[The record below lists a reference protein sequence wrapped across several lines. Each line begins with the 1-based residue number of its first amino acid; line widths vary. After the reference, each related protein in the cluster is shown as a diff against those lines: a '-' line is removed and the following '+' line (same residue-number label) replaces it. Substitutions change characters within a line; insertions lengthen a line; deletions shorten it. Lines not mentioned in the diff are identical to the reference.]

1 MSTTANIVPAE
12 RIQSRIV
19 VLRGQRVLLDADL
32 AAIYEVPT
40 KRLIEQMKR
49 NADKFPEDFL
59 FQLTRDEWS
68 AVLASRASVVVGE
81 GDTNMWSQNATTS
94 PQRRRLSNLPYAFT
108 EHGALQAAN
117 ILSSPAAAQMSIA
130 VIRAFVQLRALMV
143 DHKTLR
149 AKLAELDARVG
160 AHDEQL
166 RSALPALR
174 RAPMRSAPPRRS
186 GAARKTCDHLRASRS
201 VAAIVEAIRQLAEPV
216 PTKASSR
223 KIGFHSGN
231 R

>member
-1 MSTTANIVPAE
+1 MPATAELLPAE
-12 RIQSRIV
+12 RIQNRIV

-49 NADKFPEDFL
+49 NVAKFPEDFV
-59 FQLTRDEWS
+59 FQLTREEWS
-68 AVLASRASVVVGE
+68 AVLASKPSSHAIQA
-81 GDTNMWSQNATTS
+81 DTNMWSQNATTS
-94 PQRRRLSNLPYAFT
+94 PQRRRLTNLPYAFT
-108 EHGALQAAN
+108 EHGALQLAN
-117 ILSSPAAAQMSIA
+117 VVSSPAAVLMSIA
-130 VIRAFVQLRALMV
+130 VVRAFLHLRALMV

-166 RSALPALR
+166 
-174 RAPMRSAPPRRS
+174 
-186 GAARKTCDHLRASRS
+186 
-201 VAAIVEAIRQLAEPV
+201 AAIVEAIRELAVPV
-216 PTKASSR
+216 DSPNKR
-223 KIGFHSGN
+223 KIGYNAGA

>member
-1 MSTTANIVPAE
+1 VPATVDLVPAE
-12 RIQSRIV
+12 RIQSRIL

-40 KRLIEQMKR
+40 KRLVEQMKR
-49 NADKFPEDFL
+49 NINKFPEDFV

-68 AVLASRASVVVGE
+68 AVLASRASGVG
-81 GDTNMWSQNATTS
+81 DKQVADMRSQIATTS
-94 PQRRRLSNLPYAFT
+94 PQRRRLTNLPYAFT
-108 EHGALQAAN
+108 EHGALQVAN
-117 ILSSPAAAQMSIA
+117 VLSSPAAAQMSIA

-166 RSALPALR
+166 
-174 RAPMRSAPPRRS
+174 
-186 GAARKTCDHLRASRS
+186 
-201 VAAIVEAIRQLAEPV
+201 AAIVEAIRQLAVPVEPFN
-216 PTKASSR
+216 KR
-223 KIGFHSGN
+223 KIGYHPGN

>member
-1 MSTTANIVPAE
+1 MPATAELVPAE
-12 RIQSRIV
+12 RIQSRIR

-49 NADKFPEDFL
+49 NAAKFPEDFV
-59 FQLTRDEWS
+59 FQLTREEWS
-68 AVLASRASVVVGE
+68 ALLAAQKTIVDSQSDAK
-81 GDTNMWSQNATTS
+81 MWSQNATTYPS
-94 PQRRRLSNLPYAFT
+94 RRRLSNLPYAFT

-117 ILSSPAAAQMSIA
+117 LLNSPAAASMSIA
-130 VIRAFVQLRALMV
+130 VIRAFVQLRALMT

-166 RSALPALR
+166 
-174 RAPMRSAPPRRS
+174 
-186 GAARKTCDHLRASRS
+186 
-201 VAAIVEAIRQLAEPV
+201 AAIVEAIRELAVPV
-216 PTKASSR
+216 ESPNKR
-223 KIGFHSGN
+223 KIGYHPGN

>member
-1 MSTTANIVPAE
+1 MTISSIVPTE
-12 RIQSRIV
+12 HIQNRILV
-19 VLRGQRVLLDADL
+19 FRGQRVLLDSDL

-40 KRLIEQMKR
+40 KRLVEQMKR
-49 NADKFPEDFL
+49 NATRFPDDFV

-68 AVLASRASVVVGE
+68 SVLSLRASVVANK

-94 PQRRRLSNLPYAFT
+94 PQRRRLTNLPYAFT

-117 ILSSPAAAQMSIA
+117 ILNSPVAAQMSLA
-130 VIRAFVQLRALMV
+130 VIRAFIQLRALMV

-166 RSALPALR
+166 
-174 RAPMRSAPPRRS
+174 
-186 GAARKTCDHLRASRS
+186 
-201 VAAIVEAIRQLAEPV
+201 AAIVEAIRELAVPV
-216 PTKASSR
+216 ETPNAR
-223 KIGFHSGN
+223 KIGYHKGN

>member
-1 MSTTANIVPAE
+1 MTGSFPALPSTANIIPAE
-12 RIQSRIV
+12 RIQSRII

-49 NADKFPEDFL
+49 NAEKFPEDFV
-59 FQLTRDEWS
+59 FQLTREEH
-68 AVLASRASVVVGE
+68 AKLSRSENQPVDAQEDS
-81 GDTNMWSQNATTS
+81 NLRSQNATS
-94 PQRRRLSNLPYAFT
+94 SSGYGGRRYPPYAFT
-108 EHGALQAAN
+108 EHGAIQAAS
-117 ILSSPAAAQMSIA
+117 ILKSPVATQMSIA
-130 VIRAFVQLRALMV
+130 VVRAFVALRQLMV
-143 DHKTLR
+143 NHKALS

-166 RSALPALR
+166 
-174 RAPMRSAPPRRS
+174 
-186 GAARKTCDHLRASRS
+186 
-201 VAAIVEAIRQLAEPV
+201 AAIVEAIRQLAEPV
-216 PTKASSR
+216 PATANDR

>member
-1 MSTTANIVPAE
+1 MPATADILPAE

-49 NADKFPEDFL
+49 NSVKFPEDFV
-59 FQLTRDEWS
+59 FQLTREEWS
-68 AVLASRASVVVGE
+68 AVLASKVSVVANKQ
-81 GDTNMWSQNATTS
+81 DTNMWSQNATAS
-94 PQRRRLSNLPYAFT
+94 PQRRRLTRLPYAFT
-108 EHGALQAAN
+108 EHGALQVAN
-117 ILSSPAAAQMSIA
+117 ILNSPAAAQMSIA
-130 VIRAFVQLRALMV
+130 VIRSFVQLRALMV

-166 RSALPALR
+166 
-174 RAPMRSAPPRRS
+174 
-186 GAARKTCDHLRASRS
+186 
-201 VAAIVEAIRQLAEPV
+201 AAIVEAIRELANPV
-216 PTKASSR
+216 ESSNKR
-223 KIGFHSGN
+223 KIGYHSGN

>member
-1 MSTTANIVPAE
+1 MPATADILPAE

-49 NADKFPEDFL
+49 NIVKFPEDFV
-59 FQLTRDEWS
+59 FQLTREEWS
-68 AVLASRASVVVGE
+68 AVLASKVSVFANKQ
-81 GDTNMWSQNATTS
+81 DTNMWSQNATAS
-94 PQRRRLSNLPYAFT
+94 PQRRRLTSLPYAFT
-108 EHGALQAAN
+108 EHGALQVAN
-117 ILSSPAAAQMSIA
+117 ILNSPAAAQMSIA
-130 VIRAFVQLRALMV
+130 VIRSFVQLRALMV

-166 RSALPALR
+166 
-174 RAPMRSAPPRRS
+174 
-186 GAARKTCDHLRASRS
+186 
-201 VAAIVEAIRQLAEPV
+201 AAIVEAIRELAIPV
-216 PTKASSR
+216 ESSNKR
-223 KIGFHSGN
+223 RIGYHSGN

>member
-1 MSTTANIVPAE
+1 MPATADILPAE

-49 NADKFPEDFL
+49 NSVKFPEDFV
-59 FQLTRDEWS
+59 FQLTREEWS
-68 AVLASRASVVVGE
+68 AVLASKVSVVANKQ
-81 GDTNMWSQNATTS
+81 DTNMWSQNATAS
-94 PQRRRLSNLPYAFT
+94 PQRRRLTSLPYAFT
-108 EHGALQAAN
+108 EHGALQVAN
-117 ILSSPAAAQMSIA
+117 ILNSPAAAQMSIA
-130 VIRAFVQLRALMV
+130 VIRSFVQLRALMV

-166 RSALPALR
+166 
-174 RAPMRSAPPRRS
+174 
-186 GAARKTCDHLRASRS
+186 
-201 VAAIVEAIRQLAEPV
+201 AAIVEAIRELAIPV
-216 PTKASSR
+216 ESSNKR
-223 KIGFHSGN
+223 KIGYHSGN

>member
-1 MSTTANIVPAE
+1 MPATADILPAE

-19 VLRGQRVLLDADL
+19 VIRGQRVLLDADL

-49 NADKFPEDFL
+49 NIVKFPEDFV
-59 FQLTRDEWS
+59 FQLTREEWS
-68 AVLASRASVVVGE
+68 AVLASKVSVVANKQ
-81 GDTNMWSQNATTS
+81 DTNMWSQNATAS
-94 PQRRRLSNLPYAFT
+94 PQRRRLTSLPYAFT
-108 EHGALQAAN
+108 EHGALQVAN
-117 ILSSPAAAQMSIA
+117 ILNSPAAAQMSIA
-130 VIRAFVQLRALMV
+130 VIRSFVQLRALMV

-166 RSALPALR
+166 
-174 RAPMRSAPPRRS
+174 
-186 GAARKTCDHLRASRS
+186 
-201 VAAIVEAIRQLAEPV
+201 AAIVEAIRELAIPV
-216 PTKASSR
+216 ESSNKR
-223 KIGFHSGN
+223 KIGYHSGN

>member
-1 MSTTANIVPAE
+1 MPATAELLPAE
-12 RIQSRIV
+12 RIQNRIV

-49 NADKFPEDFL
+49 NVAKFPEDFV
-59 FQLTRDEWS
+59 FQLTREEWS
-68 AVLASRASVVVGE
+68 AVLASKPSSHAIQA
-81 GDTNMWSQNATTS
+81 DTNMWSQNATTS
-94 PQRRRLSNLPYAFT
+94 PQRRRLTNLPYAFT
-108 EHGALQAAN
+108 EHGALQLAN
-117 ILSSPAAAQMSIA
+117 VVSSPAAVLMSIA
-130 VIRAFVQLRALMV
+130 VVRAFVQLRALMV

-166 RSALPALR
+166 
-174 RAPMRSAPPRRS
+174 
-186 GAARKTCDHLRASRS
+186 
-201 VAAIVEAIRQLAEPV
+201 AAIVEAIRELAIPV
-216 PTKASSR
+216 DSPNKR
-223 KIGFHSGN
+223 KIGYNAGA

>member
-1 MSTTANIVPAE
+1 VPATADILPAE
-12 RIQSRIV
+12 RIQSRIL

-49 NADKFPEDFL
+49 NIVKFPEDFV
-59 FQLTRDEWS
+59 FQLTREEWS
-68 AVLASRASVVVGE
+68 AVLASKASAIANKQ
-81 GDTNMWSQNATTS
+81 DTNMWSQNATAS
-94 PQRRRLSNLPYAFT
+94 PQRRRLTSLPYAFT
-108 EHGALQAAN
+108 EHGALQVAN
-117 ILSSPAAAQMSIA
+117 ILNSPAAAQMSIA

-166 RSALPALR
+166 
-174 RAPMRSAPPRRS
+174 
-186 GAARKTCDHLRASRS
+186 
-201 VAAIVEAIRQLAEPV
+201 AAIVEAIRELAIPV
-216 PTKASSR
+216 ESSNKR
-223 KIGFHSGN
+223 KIGYHSGN

>member
-1 MSTTANIVPAE
+1 VPATAELLPAE
-12 RIQSRIV
+12 RIQNRIV

-49 NADKFPEDFL
+49 NVAKFPEDFV
-59 FQLTRDEWS
+59 FQLTREEWS
-68 AVLASRASVVVGE
+68 AVLASKPSSHAIQA
-81 GDTNMWSQNATTS
+81 DTNMWSQNATTS
-94 PQRRRLSNLPYAFT
+94 PQRRRLTNLPYAFT
-108 EHGALQAAN
+108 EHGALQLAN
-117 ILSSPAAAQMSIA
+117 VVSSPAAVLMSIA
-130 VIRAFVQLRALMV
+130 VVRAFLQLRALMV

-166 RSALPALR
+166 
-174 RAPMRSAPPRRS
+174 
-186 GAARKTCDHLRASRS
+186 
-201 VAAIVEAIRQLAEPV
+201 AAIVEAIRELAVPV
-216 PTKASSR
+216 DSPNKR
-223 KIGFHSGN
+223 KIGYNAGA

>member
-1 MSTTANIVPAE
+1 MPATADILPAE
-12 RIQSRIV
+12 RIQSRIL

-49 NADKFPEDFL
+49 NIVKFPEDFV
-59 FQLTRDEWS
+59 FQLTREEWS
-68 AVLASRASVVVGE
+68 AVLASKASAIANKQ
-81 GDTNMWSQNATTS
+81 DTNMWSQNATAS
-94 PQRRRLSNLPYAFT
+94 PQRRRLTSLPYAFT
-108 EHGALQAAN
+108 EHGALQVAN
-117 ILSSPAAAQMSIA
+117 ILNSPAAAQMSIA

-166 RSALPALR
+166 
-174 RAPMRSAPPRRS
+174 
-186 GAARKTCDHLRASRS
+186 
-201 VAAIVEAIRQLAEPV
+201 AAIVEAIRELAIPV
-216 PTKASSR
+216 ESSNKR
-223 KIGFHSGN
+223 KIGYHSGN